1 MTEATHNETTAAL
14 HDATFTAHELYR
26 KAQGGY
32 LQKEAPLWQRTVNTV
47 RHIPVEHETQTASD
61 LAKSDPEA
69 EVHAYCE
76 RDLQD
81 AYDYRTEMMEMFQT
95 RHIDDKLE
103 TVIWAGLNFALEA
116 MESEHA
122 TVSGIVVGTMRA
134 MLWSQQAFHTYFYGP
149 TRPYPRSV
157 KDIKAHIEAEKTRSV
172 TLHYLEAELEH
183 ALDLEARALK
193 LQSEQVK

>member
-1 MTEATHNETTAAL
+1 MTEVTHNETTAAL
-14 HDATFTAHELYR
+14 HDGTLTAHQDFQ
-26 KAQGGY
+26 KALDNH
-32 LQKEAPLWQRTVNTV
+32 LQEEAPLWQRTVNTV
-47 RHIPVEHETQTASD
+47 RHIPVEHETKTAND
-61 LAKSDPEA
+61 LAKSDPET
-69 EVHAYCE
+69 EVHAYYE
-76 RDLQD
+76 RDLQN
-81 AYDYRTEMMEMFQT
+81 AYNYRTEMTEMFQA

-172 TLHYLEAELEH
+172 TLHYLKAELEH

-193 LQSEQVK
+193 QVK